1 MEMKK
6 QQEYFRADS
15 HLIGQLVGFETLRFA
30 VNNIATVVTQFY
42 VPTDKGTHEISV
54 RITGDFAETLSK
66 SNAIGSWFEVKG
78 RLHTHSK
85 NDPEITS
92 PVFLSSNTAS
102 PIPTPTT
109 GLFNCEIIGRLTKDP
124 EEVTKTNDFKFGRF
138 SLAVNR
144 GATDKA
150 QFFNVSVFRPKL
162 LEQVKEEL
170 GKGKTIFAEGDLAF
184 FKAGEEQTLNY
195 SIKLDRYITFSS

>member
-1 MEMKK
+1 MKNK
-6 QQEYFRADS
+6 QEYFRADG
-15 HLIGQLVGFETLRFA
+15 HLIGQLVGTETLRYA
-30 VNNIATVVTQFY
+30 VNNIATVVAQFSI
-42 VPTDKGTHEISV
+42 PTDKGTHEVSV
-54 RITGDFAETLSK
+54 RFTGDFSETLSK
-66 SNAIGSWFEVKG
+66 SNPIGSWFEVNG
-78 RLHTHSK
+78 RLHTPQKS
-85 NDPEITS
+85 DPEITS
-92 PVFLSSNTAS
+92 PVFLLSKSAS
-102 PIPTPTT
+102 PLPVPTT

-124 EEVTKTNDFKFGRF
+124 EEITKTNDFKFGRF

-144 GATDKA
+144 EATDNA
-150 QFFNVSVFRPKL
+150 QFFNISVFRPKL